1 VKIALLGHG
10 TMGRVLEES
19 ARAAGHEIGAI
30 FTSANVGDAARLLP
44 GHTVAID
51 FSTTGAVPAHVEAAA
66 AAGVPLVEGTTG
78 WQRDEGGVRKLVE
91 ARGGALVYGA
101 NFSVGVNLFYRIVA
115 DAAQRFRGAGY
126 DPFIEEAHHA
136 KKRDAPSGT
145 ALALEAIVSRGL
157 GREERAGGTSVPIAS
172 TRAGHIPGT
181 HRVGFDSAADQILL
195 VHAARSRAGF
205 AAGALLAA
213 RWIVGRRGM
222 YAFADVLDDILALE
236 PETERKVR

>member
-1 VKIALLGHG
+1 VKIALFGHG
-10 TMGRVLEES
+10 AMGRVLEES
-19 ARAAGHEIGAI
+19 ARASGHEVGAI
-30 FTSANVGDAARLLP
+30 ITFANVGEAARLLP

-51 FSTTGAVPAHVEAAA
+51 FSAPSAVPAHVEAAA

-78 WQRDEGGVRKLVE
+78 WQGDEARVRKVVDG
-91 ARGGALVYGA
+91 RGAALVYGA
-101 NFSVGVNLFYRIVA
+101 NFSVGMNLFYRIVA

-136 KKRDAPSGT
+136 DKRDAPSGT
-145 ALALEAIVSRGL
+145 ALALEAILSRGL
-157 GREERAGGTSVPIAS
+157 GKERGSVPIAS
-172 TRAGHIPGT
+172 TRAGHILGT
-181 HRVGFDSAADQILL
+181 HRVGFDSAADQVLL
-195 VHAARSRAGF
+195 VHTAKSRAGF

-236 PETERKVR
+236 PEKERKVR

>member
-1 VKIALLGHG
+1 VKIALFGHG
-10 TMGRVLEES
+10 TMGRALEER
-19 ARAAGHEIGAI
+19 ARAAGHEIGFI
-30 FTSANVGDAARLLP
+30 FTSANVGDAARVLP
-44 GHTVAID
+44 GHTVSVD
-51 FSTTGAVPAHVEAAA
+51 FSMPGAVAAHVEAAA

-78 WQRDEGGVRKLVE
+78 WQRDEARVRQIVEGG
-91 ARGGALVYGA
+91 GSALVYGA
-101 NFSVGVNLFYRIVA
+101 NFSIGVNLFYRIVSR
-115 DAAQRFRGAGY
+115 AAELFRGAAGY

-136 KKRDAPSGT
+136 RKRDAPSGT
-145 ALALEAIVSRGL
+145 ALALQAIL
-157 GREERAGGTSVPIAS
+157 GASVPIAS
-172 TRAGHIPGT
+172 TRAGSIPGT

-195 VHAARSRAGF
+195 THTARSRAGF